1 MSTILKVLLIILL
14 ILAALLVV
22 LYFLGRKAQKKQA
35 EQQATMDAVAQTLSL
50 YIIDKARL
58 KPADANLPK
67 IVTDS
72 IPKYMRRFKL
82 PIAKVKAGPR
92 IMSLICDEKVFTQ
105 ILPKQEVKATVS
117 GIYITSA
124 KRIRGPVP
132 EPKKKKKFLDRFRK
146 KEEKESIDKNAGKKV
161 STKTNGKKETIEKE
175 NQKNSNPSKKK
186 NKK

>member
-1 MSTILKVLLIILL
+1 MSTVLKVLFIILL
-14 ILAALLVV
+14 ILVVLLVI

-35 EQQATMDAVAQTLSL
+35 EQQATMDAVAQNMSL

-67 IVTDS
+67 IVVDS
-72 IPKYMRRFKL
+72 IPKYMKRFKL

-92 IMSLICDEKVFTQ
+92 VMSLICDEKVFAQ

-124 KRIRGPVP
+124 KRIRGPIP
-132 EPKKKKKFLDRFRK
+132 EPKQKKKFLDRFRK
-146 KEEKESIDKNAGKKV
+146 QDNNSKNSKEKNGAK
-161 STKTNGKKETIEKE
+161 NKETNHTGK
-175 NQKNSNPSKKK
+175 SKKGS
-186 NKK
+186 KK

>member
-1 MSTILKVLLIILL
+1 MNPILKVLLVILF
-14 ILAALLVV
+14 ILVVVFVV
-22 LYFLGRKAQKKQA
+22 LYFLGRKMQKKQA
-35 EQQATMDAVAQTLSL
+35 EQQATMDAVAQNLSL

-58 KPADANLPK
+58 KPAEANLPK
-67 IVTDS
+67 IVVDS

-92 IMSLICDEKVFTQ
+92 IMSLICDEQVFAQ

-146 KEEKESIDKNAGKKV
+146 KAA
-161 STKTNGKKETIEKE
+161 ETA
-175 NQKNSNPSKKK
+175 NTAVQKNSSKK
-186 NKK
+186 NKKGK

>member
-1 MSTILKVLLIILL
+1 MTILKVLLIILI
-14 ILAALLVV
+14 ILVVIFTV
-22 LYFLGRKAQKKQA
+22 LYFLGRKMQKKQA
-35 EQQATMDAVAQTLSL
+35 EQQATMEAVAQNLSL

-58 KPADANLPK
+58 KPAEANLPK
-67 IVTDS
+67 IVVDS

-92 IMSLICDEKVFTQ
+92 IMSLICDEQVFSQ

-117 GIYITSA
+117 GIYITNA

-146 KEEKESIDKNAGKKV
+146 KTTESIDQKKANNE
-161 STKTNGKKETIEKE
+161 KGKKENKI
-175 NQKNSNPSKKK
+175 SKKK
-186 NKK
+186 

>member
-1 MSTILKVLLIILL
+1 MMTVLKVLLIILL
-14 ILAALLVV
+14 ILIVIFTI
-22 LYFLGRKAQKKQA
+22 LYFLGRKMQKKQA
-35 EQQATMDAVAQTLSL
+35 EQQATMDAVAQNLSL

-58 KPADANLPK
+58 KPAEANLPK
-67 IVTDS
+67 IVVDS

-92 IMSLICDEKVFTQ
+92 IMSLICDEQVFAQ

-132 EPKKKKKFLDRFRK
+132 EPKKKKKFFDRFRK
-146 KEEKESIDKNAGKKV
+146 KNAESADPKKAA
-161 STKTNGKKETIEKE
+161 NGKDKKE
-175 NQKNSNPSKKK
+175 QKSDSKKQTNSKK
-186 NKK
+186 NK

>member
-1 MSTILKVLLIILL
+1 MLQYKRVKRFIQLHRVMEVIMTLLKVLLIILL
-14 ILAALLVV
+14 ILVV
-22 LYFLGRKAQKKQA
+22 IFAILYFLGRKMQKRQA
-35 EQQATMDAVAQTLSL
+35 EQQATMDAVAQNLSL

-58 KPADANLPK
+58 KPAEANLPK
-67 IVTDS
+67 IVVDS

-92 IMSLICDEKVFTQ
+92 IMSLICDEQVFAQ

-124 KRIRGPVP
+124 KRIRGPIP

-146 KEEKESIDKNAGKKV
+146 KAADATDQKKNSSEKEK
-161 STKTNGKKETIEKE
+161 
-175 NQKNSNPSKKK
+175 SKKK
-186 NKK
+186 K